1 MFDIDRMEAIYDQC
15 GGVFKT
21 TVLLQK
27 RVREL
32 NRGAER
38 LITTDMKNPISIALL
53 EIEQGKLALVPD
65 DEENRE
71 LLRQEIERRQTGG
84 VVPEIEVPAEVT
96 EDELERRIMSALSKE
111 RSL

>member
-32 NRGAER
+32 NRGAEH
-38 LITTDMKNPISIALL
+38 LIVTDLKNPISIALI
-53 EIEQGKLALVPD
+53 EIEQGKLELVPD

-84 VVPEIEVPAEVT
+84 VIPEIEVPTEVT

>member
-1 MFDIDRMEAIYDQC
+1 MFDIDRMEAIYDNC

-38 LITTDMKNPISIALL
+38 LIECDEKNPIRVALL
-53 EIEQGKLALVPD
+53 EIEQGKLQLVPD

-84 VVPEIEVPAEVT
+84 VVPEIDIPAEAT

-111 RSL
+111 RGL

>member
-38 LITTDMKNPISIALL
+38 LIVTDLKNPIDIALL
-53 EIEQGKLALVPD
+53 EIEQGRLELVPD

-84 VVPEIEVPAEVT
+84 VIPEIEVPTEVT